1 VKAFLLVVRGAWT
14 AGFWIGYL
22 FGRLAERKAST

>member
-14 AGFWIGYL
+14 AGFWLGYL
-22 FGRLAERKAST
+22 FGRFIERTRAT